1 MDILL
6 QLFRQEEINKLVE
19 ENDWIRKLNKDDL
32 RQVIRLLANERCNNK
47 LLRNI
52 IQTNPE
58 VLGKNPDELEELIL
72 KFKEYNIIHLDKV
85 FDTYP
90 YILNKKAYMLDTY
103 FFIKEKE
110 GLTEEEISKML
121 EEEPYKI
128 EMTS

>member
-52 IQTNPE
+52 IQTNPD